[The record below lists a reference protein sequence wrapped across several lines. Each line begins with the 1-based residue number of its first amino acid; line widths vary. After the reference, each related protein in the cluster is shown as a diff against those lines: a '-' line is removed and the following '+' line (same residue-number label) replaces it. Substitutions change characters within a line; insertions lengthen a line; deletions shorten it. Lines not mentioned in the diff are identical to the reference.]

1 MQVPRTSVEV
11 CVNVE
16 KCARCDWCRD
26 VICPREIIQV
36 PARLIFRMD
45 VLKYKQR
52 NGLRVGEEVSD
63 VVSITGR
70 ERKNIEEASHLLS
83 RFGSEPFL

>member
-1 MQVPRTSVEV
+1 
-11 CVNVE
+11 
-16 KCARCDWCRD
+16 
-26 VICPREIIQV
+26 
-36 PARLIFRMD
+36 MD